1 MPSPHKDEEVAEKLM
16 EKLKKLRNGEK
27 FNCLKKNEQKIW
39 EEGYAGQVLNKFAGS
54 EQAC

>member
-1 MPSPHKDEEVAEKLM
+1 MPVKDEDVAEKLM
-16 EKLKKLRNGEK
+16 EKLETLRK
-27 FNCLKKNEQKIW
+27 DSRFNCLNKNGQKIW

>member
-1 MPSPHKDEEVAEKLM
+1 MPSPHKDEDVAEKLM
-16 EKLKKLRNGEK
+16 EKLETLRK
-27 FNCLKKNEQKIW
+27 DSRFNCLNKNGQKIW

>member
-1 MPSPHKDEEVAEKLM
+1 MPSPPLAEKLM
-16 EKLKKLRNGEK
+16 EKLGTLLSDGNT

-54 EQAC
+54 EGVC